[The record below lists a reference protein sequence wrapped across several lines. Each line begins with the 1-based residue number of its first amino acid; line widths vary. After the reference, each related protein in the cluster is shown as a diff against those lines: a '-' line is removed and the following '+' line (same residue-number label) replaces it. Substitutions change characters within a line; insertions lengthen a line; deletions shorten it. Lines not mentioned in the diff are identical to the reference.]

1 MLVLHQDI
9 VDGGP
14 AGIRT
19 QGLRLRGP
27 TRFLARDCIQAT
39 PRAHEH
45 IQLNGPKYNSLIN
58 FKASRFVAS
67 TQGFKEKITRNRLI
81 LIKRNYGTLFH
92 KHLYIVKT

>member
-1 MLVLHQDI
+1 MITLKDSVEIKTTPHACMVLNLKG
-9 VDGGP
+9 GGP

-58 FKASRFVAS
+58 FAASRFVTS
-67 TQGFKEKITRNRLI
+67 TQDFKENITRNR
-81 LIKRNYGTLFH
+81 
-92 KHLYIVKT
+92 

>member
-1 MLVLHQDI
+1 MVLNLKG
-9 VDGGP
+9 GGP

-39 PRAHEH
+39 PRAQEH

-58 FKASRFVAS
+58 FAASRFVTS
-67 TQGFKEKITRNRLI
+67 TQDFKENITRNR
-81 LIKRNYGTLFH
+81 
-92 KHLYIVKT
+92 